1 MDIDPLNQYEWNAL
15 LPVPLAAEKLNVT
28 PQELLVMLANQ
39 AHRIDGDHPE
49 TGKKYPVT
57 LYFRREDLGQPT
69 GISISGRS
77 DWEAKQFIFKL
88 ATDGAAELP
97 PSFGHGPLR
106 LEHRDVFLMVYIV
119 RRLRFLKETA
129 PTTSGWVR
137 SPGTREDTT
146 PEAQEARPELKVQT
160 AARRIAEI
168 GEALAD
174 RHRQVAP
181 DPAIPA
187 PNQDNQA
194 PGPLLIGT
202 TYYTGRK
209 DIMAALGVSTWKT
222 VKNHMASGLV
232 ITHNPAKKP
241 QTTQQEIDRWRASG
255 TGKEKK

>member
-1 MDIDPLNQYEWNAL
+1 MLEAYEWNAMIP
-15 LPVPLAAEKLNVT
+15 LPTAAELLATT
-28 PQELLVMLANQ
+28 PQTLLTVLANQ
-39 AHRIDGDHPE
+39 AHRIDGDHPVF
-49 TGKKYPVT
+49 GKKHPVMVYFFADDCDPAYPV
-57 LYFRREDLGQPT
+57 PVV
-69 GISISGRS
+69 GRP
-77 DWEAKQFIFKL
+77 DGPNKRFLFAL
-88 ATDGAAELP
+88 AANGAAQLP
-97 PSFGHGPLR
+97 PPFDSPPR
-106 LEHRDVFLMVYIV
+106 TVKRDEACLMAHIV
-119 RRLRFLKETA
+119 RRLRDLMTA
-129 PTTSGWVR
+129 P
-137 SPGTREDTT
+137 T